1 METGVT
7 LLADS
12 NPLNLSLAEAQL
24 SEAGCKVRI
33 ATSVDMVKSII
44 NDHTPIVQIVF
55 SLDCE
60 DLDYKEIIS
69 MGRSLNVPLVGMTY
83 HEDPE
88 SSEQWTKLSL
98 AHILTVPLSPEQ
110 LKGTVITPVAGT
122 QKPTLDYK
130 MLQSIKDLGDDD
142 PEFMNGLI
150 NLFFER
156 SPTIIKSIEEAI
168 DQTNHKSLEKHAH
181 SLKGTCGNLGA
192 LAMMEVCE
200 TLEKKGREENM
211 DDREA
216 LLTRLHDEFEKVSTI
231 LKEDWLIAS

>member
-1 METGVT
+1 M
-7 LLADS
+7 
-12 NPLNLSLAEAQL
+12 LNDFTNHQ
-24 SEAGCKVRI
+24 
-33 ATSVDMVKSII
+33 
-44 NDHTPIVQIVF
+44 Q
-55 SLDCE
+55 
-60 DLDYKEIIS
+60 
-69 MGRSLNVPLVGMTY
+69 
-83 HEDPE
+83 
-88 SSEQWTKLSL
+88 
-98 AHILTVPLSPEQ
+98 
-110 LKGTVITPVAGT
+110 
-122 QKPTLDYK
+122 
-130 MLQSIKDLGDDD
+130 
-142 PEFMNGLI
+142 FMNGLI